1 MKFTPLLLAC
11 GALLTLAVGAG
22 ELETGWD
29 SPPLAARTRAYW
41 WWLNGNVTP
50 AAITRDLEW
59 MQSIGM
65 GGGLIFDAGGA
76 TQGGHAPVPVGPL
89 FGSPAW
95 RELFKHTLREGDRLG
110 LEISLNITSGWNL
123 GGPVVKPEDSAK
135 RIAYAELRLTG
146 PQSFSA
152 ALPQPKTRDDF
163 YRDTCVLAY
172 RLKDGAGATLP
183 QISASSAQAEGNT
196 AVMLD
201 GSTDTFWV
209 SHGNTTGQGPSAKHP
224 EWVALAFPQPVTLGG
239 VRVIGRPG
247 YGPRDCEWQASDDGK
262 QFRTVQAFTAEN
274 HKAAEIRFAPVTAT
288 DFRLLIRG
296 SYDPRDP
303 QHPRN
308 VQIAEIVPLDAK
320 GAPLLTGHGR
330 PPIQNLQA
338 KSAFHELGGNAADCT
353 PLLEDVPATPG
364 EEDVAA
370 ADVLDLTA
378 QLKDGK
384 LTWDVPAGH
393 WQVLRFGYTLN
404 GARVSTASG
413 EWQGLVLDYLDAGAF
428 RGYWQQVIAPLLA
441 DAGPLAGKI
450 LKNLQTDSWELGGV
464 NWTQTFAAEFQKRR
478 GYAIKPWLPVIA
490 GRIVNNR
497 AESNQ
502 FLNDFRRTIAD
513 LVHDNHYALM
523 AEYARQHGLGIQ
535 PESGGPHCACLDALE
550 NFGLNAMP
558 MSEFW
563 VPSPHRP
570 TDEARFFVKQAAA
583 AAHIYGKPVACAEGF
598 TSIGPQWSDA
608 LWSEQKPSFDHEACA
623 GLNLVF
629 WHAFTCSPPEMGLPG
644 QEYFAGTHFNPQITW
659 AKQAHAFI
667 SYLDRSQFLLQR
679 GKFVGDVCCYYGDH
693 VPNFVRLKK
702 DDPAKVLP
710 EFDYDVCNEEVLL
723 TRMSAKEGRI
733 VLPDGMS
740 YRVLALPNIRTMS
753 LAAARKIRELV
764 LAGAVVIGPKPERTT
779 GRQDGAELKRIAD
792 ELWDS
797 GRIKPVTAKEALA
810 ALGIQ
815 PDVVLNI
822 EHSTSNA
829 AHRDAGGAAKE
840 KSAIGNL
847 QSAIQLDWIHRRA
860 GAADIYF
867 ISNQEAEAQ
876 KVAATFRVSGKQPE
890 LWDAVTGVRRDAA
903 AFTQADGRTTV
914 ALELPAYGAQFVIF
928 QKPAAANG
936 TGCNFPALTQ
946 VGALGGPW
954 QVQFNPKWGAPASAE
969 FAQLVSWTE
978 RPEPGIKA
986 YSGTATYRKVFDL
999 PPDLRPLTSALFLNL
1014 GGLGMLAEVRLNGK
1028 QLGVVWAAPFQLDI
1042 TGAVKPAG
1050 NVLEV
1055 DVVNG
1060 WWNRVLAD
1068 EALPDDQRLTKTNIR
1083 IKASHKKDTP
1093 QPQPSGLLGPVTL
1106 LQEK

>member
-11 GALLTLAVGAG
+11 GALLSLAAGAG

-41 WWLNGNVTP
+41 WWLNGNVNK

-76 TQGGHAPVPVGPL
+76 TQGGHVPVPAGPL
-89 FGSPAW
+89 FGSPDW
-95 RELFKHTLREGDRLG
+95 RELFKHTLKEGDRLG

-135 RIAYAELRLTG
+135 RIAFSETRLAG
-146 PQSFSA
+146 PRHFSD
-152 ALPQPKTRDDF
+152 ALPQPKARDDF

-172 RLKDGAGATLP
+172 RLKDGAGASQP
-183 QISASSAQAEGNT
+183 QISVSSAQAEGNT
-196 AVMLD
+196 AAMLD

-209 SHGNTTGQGPSAKHP
+209 SHGSATGQGPSAKHP
-224 EWVALAFPQPVTLGG
+224 EWVALTFPQPVTLGG

-247 YGPRDCEWQASDDGK
+247 YGPRECEWQVSDDGK
-262 QFRTVQAFTAEN
+262 KFTTIQTFTAEN
-274 HKAAEIRFAPVTAT
+274 RQAAEIRFAPVTAA

-296 SYDPRDP
+296 AYDPREP
-303 QHPRN
+303 KTPRN
-308 VQIAEIVPLDAK
+308 VQIAELVPLDEK
-320 GAPLLTGHGR
+320 GMPLLTGHGR
-330 PPIQNLQA
+330 APIQNLQS

-370 ADVLDLTA
+370 ADVLDLTDK
-378 QLKDGK
+378 LTDGK
-384 LTWDVPAGH
+384 LSWDVPAGR
-393 WQVLRFGYTLN
+393 WLVLRFGYTLN

-428 RGYWQQVIAPLLA
+428 RGYWRQVVEPILA
-441 DAGPLAGKI
+441 DAGPLAGKT

-478 GYAIKPWLPVIA
+478 GYDIKPWLPVIA
-490 GRIVNNR
+490 GKIVSSR

-523 AEYARQHGLGIQ
+523 AEYAHKYGMGIQ
-535 PESGGPHCACLDALE
+535 PESGGPHCACLDALQ

-570 TDEARFFVKQAAA
+570 TDESRFFVKQAAA

-598 TSIGPQWSDA
+598 TSIGPQWSDV

-659 AKQAHAFI
+659 ARQAHAFI
-667 SYLDRSQFLLQR
+667 AYLDRSQYLLQR
-679 GKFVGDVCCYYGDH
+679 GRFVGDVCCYYGDH

-723 TRMSAKEGRI
+723 TRMSAKDGRI

-740 YRVLALPNIRTMS
+740 YRVLALPNIKTMS

-764 LAGAVVIGPKPERTT
+764 QAGAVVIGPKPERTT

-810 ALGIQ
+810 ALGIK
-815 PDVVLNI
+815 PDVELNI
-822 EHSTSNA
+822 EHSTSNIE
-829 AHRDAGGAAKE
+829 HPRM
-840 KSAIGNL
+840 
-847 QSAIQLDWIHRRA
+847 DWIHRWDGEA
-860 GAADIYF
+860 EIYF

-876 KVAATFRVSGKQPE
+876 KVTAVFRVSGKQPE
-890 LWDAVTGVRRDAA
+890 LWDAVTGTRRAA
-903 AFTQADGRTTV
+903 GAFTQAEGRTTV
-914 ALELPAYGAQFVIF
+914 SLELPAYGSLFVIF
-928 QKPAAANG
+928 QKPATANG
-936 TGCNFPALTQ
+936 TGCNFPALTK
-946 VGALGGPW
+946 VAELGGAW
-954 QVQFNPKWGAPASAE
+954 HVTFDPKWGAPASAE
-969 FAQLVSWTE
+969 FEQLVSWTE

-999 PPDLRPLTSALFLNL
+999 PAEVRNQKSAVSRKDAQSSDLRPLTADLYLSL
-1014 GGLGMLAEVRLNGK
+1014 GGLGFIAEVRLNG
-1028 QLGVVWAAPFQLDI
+1028 QNLGVVWAAPFQIEI

-1068 EALPDDQRLTKTNIR
+1068 ETLPADQRLTHTNIR
-1083 IKASHKKDTP
+1083 IKESHKKDTP
-1093 QPQPSGLLGPVTL
+1093 QPQPAGLLGPVTI
-1106 LQEK
+1106 LQAK